1 MANYYV
7 TNSKYPSN
15 PQVFTI
21 ALHKVASIQGEENPN
36 FVPTF
41 PQAERYWK
49 MFIYTSG
56 LDSEGESVGPIVSDI
71 TGSAETVNK
80 FVENTL
86 ADLCALIDWSQQGQV
101 DPEIDRNAPLVSEQ
115 YPTNGQPN
123 VSISSPVV
131 LRIID
136 PLPGVGV
143 DPSTVSM
150 KIDGYDVTPNITG
163 NKFDYT
169 FSFSPRPIYDS

>member
-36 FVPTF
+36 FIPSF

-49 MFIYTSG
+49 LFIYTSG
-56 LDSEGESVGPIVSDI
+56 LNAQGDSVGPIVADV
-71 TGSAETVNK
+71 TGSAETVNE
-80 FVENTL
+80 FVENAL
-86 ADLCALIDWSQQGQV
+86 ADLCSLIDWSQQGTVPLEV
-101 DPEIDRNAPLVSEQ
+101 DKNAPQVIEQ
-115 YPTNGQPN
+115 YPARGQVG

-131 LRIID
+131 IRVTD

-143 DPSTVSM
+143 DPSTVSL
-150 KIDGYDVTPNITG
+150 KIDGFDVVPDVSG

-169 FSFSPRPIYDS
+169 FSFSPRPIFNE

>member
-21 ALHKVASIQGEENPN
+21 ALHKVASIQGEDNPN
-36 FVPTF
+36 FIPSF

-49 MFIYTSG
+49 LFIYTSG
-56 LDSEGESVGPIVSDI
+56 LDAQGESVGPIISDL
-71 TGSAETVNK
+71 TGSAQTVNE

-86 ADLCALIDWSQQGQV
+86 ADLCALIDWSQQGTV
-101 DPEIDRNAPLVSEQ
+101 ELEVDRNAPQITEQ
-115 YPTNGQPN
+115 YPARNQTD

-131 LRIID
+131 IRVTD

-143 DPSTVSM
+143 DPSTVSL
-150 KIDGYDVTPNITG
+150 KIDGFDVVPDVTG

-169 FSFSPRPIYDS
+169 FSFSPRPIFNE